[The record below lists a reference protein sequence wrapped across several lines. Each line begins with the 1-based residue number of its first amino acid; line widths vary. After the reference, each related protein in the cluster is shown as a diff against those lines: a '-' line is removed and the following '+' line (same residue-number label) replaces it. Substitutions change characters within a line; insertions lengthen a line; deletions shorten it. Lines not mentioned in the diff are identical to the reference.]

1 MAINHWGE
9 LRRRLLLTCAF
20 MLVLMGFL
28 LLVKEQ
34 VLAFLLQPLHHIPV
48 QTTAVAEL
56 FFTYLRLAGW
66 GGFFLALPLFFWQI
80 WAFLAPGLYAHERR
94 ILWPAL
100 AAVPLLFYAGAL
112 FAFYALVPLV
122 LDYLLGFA
130 QPGVLAQPRLADYL
144 SFLFMLLGVVGAAF
158 NLPVV
163 LVLSMAL
170 GFVKPA
176 QLVAARRWVIV
187 GVFVVAAV
195 ATPPDP
201 FSQTVLAIPLLLLYE
216 AAILC
221 GKLLEKSSQKS

>member
-1 MAINHWGE
+1 MNHWGE
-9 LRRRLLLTCAF
+9 LRRRLLLTCAA
-20 MLVLMGFL
+20 MLALMVLLFIF
-28 LLVKEQ
+28 KEA
-34 VLAFLLQPLHHIPV
+34 VLNFLLQPLHGTAV

-56 FFTYLRLAGW
+56 FFTYLRVAGW
-66 GGFFLALPLFFWQI
+66 GGFLLALPLFFWQI

-94 ILWPAL
+94 VLWPAL
-100 AAVPLLFYAGAL
+100 AAVPVLFYAGAA

-144 SFLFMLLGVVGAAF
+144 GFLFTLLGVVGAAF

-170 GFVKPA
+170 GFITPA
-176 QLVAARRWVIV
+176 QLAAARRWVIV
-187 GVFVVAAV
+187 GVFVVAAF

-201 FSQTVLAIPLLLLYE
+201 LSQTVLAVPLLLLYE
-216 AAILC
+216 AAILS
-221 GKLLEKSSQKS
+221 GKLLEKQRKKG